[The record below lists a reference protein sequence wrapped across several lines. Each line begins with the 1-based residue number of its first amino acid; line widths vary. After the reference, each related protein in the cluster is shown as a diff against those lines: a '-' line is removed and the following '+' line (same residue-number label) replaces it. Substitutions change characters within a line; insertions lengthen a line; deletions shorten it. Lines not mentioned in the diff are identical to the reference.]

1 MGLGIVAALW
11 GFAEATL
18 FFLVPD
24 IWLTAIAVSR
34 GRAAAFRAAGWAI
47 AGAAAG
53 GAMMYVWASADP
65 AGAMAAIDSLP
76 AISTAMIDSSREA
89 LMQNGLW
96 QLFVGAMTG
105 TPYKIFAAAAPAA
118 GFSLVQLLLV
128 TIPARAVR
136 FVAAILIADVVNRV
150 MAAYVSPRGR
160 LLALAGFWLVFYA
173 GYLTLMPS

>member
-24 IWLTAIAVSR
+24 IWLTAVAVSR
-34 GRAAAFRAAGWAI
+34 GRTAAFLAAGWAI

-53 GAMMYVWASADP
+53 GAVMYAWASADP
-65 AGAMAAIDSLP
+65 ARAMAAVDLLP
-76 AISTAMIDSSREA
+76 AVSTAMIASSREA

-96 QLFVGAMTG
+96 QLFVGSMTG
-105 TPYKIFAAAAPAA
+105 TPYKIFAAAAPGA

-136 FVAAILIADVVNRV
+136 FVAAILMADVINRA

-160 LLALAGFWLVFYA
+160 LLVLAGFWVVFYA
-173 GYLTLMPS
+173 GYLALMPS

>member
-24 IWLTAIAVSR
+24 IWLTAVAVSR

-53 GAMMYVWASADP
+53 GAVMYAWASGGLG
-65 AGAMAAIDSLP
+65 AGLIAALEFAARRSRP
-76 AISTAMIDSSREA
+76 AMIDSSREA
-89 LMQNGLW
+89 LDAERSFW

-105 TPYKIFAAAAPAA
+105 TPYKIFAAAAPGA
-118 GFSLVQLLLV
+118 GFSLVQLLLGHD
-128 TIPARAVR
+128 PQPRGPFA
-136 FVAAILIADVVNRV
+136 L
-150 MAAYVSPRGR
+150 SPR
-160 LLALAGFWLVFYA
+160 F
-173 GYLTLMPS
+173 